1 MCQHH
6 VYLPEHPVAQVMI
19 ARNEN
24 KLSMATCTMDS
35 GTFWSKSKRR
45 ASFAAIFLLVMLAT
59 FHLKSQGLQELL
71 CCSKNELKIYQDLN
85 RCENENGVEAPDVGI
100 RDEGCRDGEH
110 LHDGQKHG
118 AGRRGGRDS
127 HVHCATQVAHHV
139 HAVADVDYVAEPYQD
154 CKHAQI
160 EQRTVNI
167 TRVEWGVYF
176 FRQV

>member
-59 FHLKSQGLQELL
+59 FHLIKES
-71 CCSKNELKIYQDLN
+71 
-85 RCENENGVEAPDVGI
+85 RAA
-100 RDEGCRDGEH
+100 
-110 LHDGQKHG
+110 G
-118 AGRRGGRDS
+118 A
-127 HVHCATQVAHHV
+127 
-139 HAVADVDYVAEPYQD
+139 
-154 CKHAQI
+154 I
-160 EQRTVNI
+160 ML
-167 TRVEWGVYF
+167 
-176 FRQV
+176 